1 MGLRCP
7 ISDSG
12 WSHFRFY
19 LFYYYGSKPRCNI
32 IFPRVANSLFSL
44 LRLDLPEVE
53 LELLALKNVSV
64 GAAGL
69 AGARRNGGDDTAGL
83 ELILESLLNL
93 EK

>member
-12 WSHFRFY
+12 WSLLRFY
-19 LFYYYGSKPRCNI
+19 LFYYGSKPRCNI